1 MYHCSTI
8 SSADI
13 ILSNDFKDFLIL
25 NYQFYLKKHTRINQL
40 LSISSKVIQK
50 HFLNVFY
57 QLLEIYFLNIN
68 LYAILI
74 PCRNHFFLEDS
85 RSQTWYHGINGRV
98 QHIFHGFY
106 LHGVVQQKGH
116 IRPSF
121 CHHLYHIFYRIDSQR
136 SHDILDPHRLTPPH
150 PHVLPTQPPLLH

>member
-74 PCRNHFFLEDS
+74 PCRNHFFF
-85 RSQTWYHGINGRV
+85 GR
-98 QHIFHGFY
+98 F
-106 LHGVVQQKGH
+106 
-116 IRPSF
+116 
-121 CHHLYHIFYRIDSQR
+121 
-136 SHDILDPHRLTPPH
+136 
-150 PHVLPTQPPLLH
+150 